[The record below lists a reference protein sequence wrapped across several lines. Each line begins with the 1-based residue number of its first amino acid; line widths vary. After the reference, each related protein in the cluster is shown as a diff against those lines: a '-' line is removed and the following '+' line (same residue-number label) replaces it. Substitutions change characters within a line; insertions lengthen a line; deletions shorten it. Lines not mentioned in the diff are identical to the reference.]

1 MKSSVFVRI
10 DKYREL
16 NDALGQL
23 RAKLEDAKK
32 LLGKIKDLKHQEDA
46 ELDGWQAELSTVEQ
60 KLTEIST
67 VMTER

>member
-16 NDALGQL
+16 NDALAQL
-23 RAKLEDAKK
+23 RAKLDDAKT
-32 LLGKIKDLKHQEDA
+32 LLGKIKNLKHQEDA
-46 ELDGWQAELSTVEQ
+46 ELDGWQGELSTVEQ
-60 KLTEIST
+60 KLAEISS